1 MHSTQQPSDQ
11 LQYLTVT
18 VLNIQFITIIS
29 LKQTKKVEIFTIKIH
44 SLRKY
49 ILRLNLFFD
58 WLKNLMAQS
67 RVWVLMTS

>member
-1 MHSTQQPSDQ
+1 M
-11 LQYLTVT
+11 LAGTVG
-18 VLNIQFITIIS
+18 
-29 LKQTKKVEIFTIKIH
+29 KQTKKKVEIFTIKIH